1 MDPNWRLS
9 FKKMIV
15 ISQVAGLARQLE
27 SERLAEMKMSNV
39 RDSVFNW
46 DFRGFE
52 DVADDDEEDE
62 EIRAL
67 APITDGA
74 KRTEHGRFER
84 AAYSRVF
91 SSSSKFRMAQM
102 LESWEEPQEEKKV
115 VSERGCVLVVACLP

>member
-1 MDPNWRLS
+1 
-9 FKKMIV
+9 
-15 ISQVAGLARQLE
+15 
-27 SERLAEMKMSNV
+27 MKVSNV

-67 APITDGA
+67 APIADGA
-74 KRTEHGRFER
+74 KRTEQGRFER

-91 SSSSKFRMAQM
+91 SSSSRFRMAQM

-115 VSERGCVLVVACLP
+115 VSERGCVPVVSCLP